1 MEISFIFIFVF
12 VLFNVLEQRSTKY
25 LLVEVEGNDS
35 SLGDYAEIATESNA
49 TESNATE
56 SNATEI
62 ENPEG
67 KLKGISTILRF

>member
-12 VLFNVLEQRSTKY
+12 LLFNVLEQRSTKY

-35 SLGDYAEIATESNA
+35 NFGDYAEIA

>member
-1 MEISFIFIFVF
+1 MKMKISFIFIFVF

-35 SLGDYAEIATESNA
+35 NATEIATESNV
-49 TESNATE
+49 
-56 SNATEI
+56 TEI

-67 KLKGISTILRF
+67 RLKGISTILRF